1 MMMQNEDIVFL
12 NKQSEQTFSEV
23 NISVL
28 AEDIEEHDA
37 VVTKIKDFSP
47 TDGWISLQSTSAVR
61 VKNAAEIDTKI
72 DTKNQH
78 ILAGEFYKKGS
89 FLSVRFDGEKWN
101 LFTCEEEDSDKSEL
115 VLKREI
121 KQLSKEGNKIKYNV
135 YYKYED
141 EFGYRPYCSAFT
153 GFEGE

>member
-1 MMMQNEDIVFL
+1 MMMQDEDIVFL
-12 NKQSEQTFSEV
+12 NKQSEQTFSQV
-23 NISVL
+23 KISVL

-61 VKNAAEIDTKI
+61 IQKTEDI
-72 DTKNQH
+72 DTKNEH

-89 FLSVRFDGEKWN
+89 SLSVRFDGEKWN
-101 LFTCEEEDSDKSEL
+101 LFSCEEKDSDKSVL
-115 VLKREI
+115 VLKREME
-121 KQLSKEGNKIKYNV
+121 QLSKVGNKIKYNV

-141 EFGYRPYCSAFT
+141 EFGYRPYCSAFI
-153 GFEGE
+153 GFEGEQK

>member
-61 VKNAAEIDTKI
+61 VKNAAEIDTK
-72 DTKNQH
+72 NQH
-78 ILAGEFYKKGS
+78 ILAGEFYSKNGS
-89 FLSVRFDGEKWN
+89 SLSVRFDGEKWN

-121 KQLSKEGNKIKYNV
+121 KQLSKDAKDNNKIKYNV